1 MSDILFFNTEFR
13 KKKEINEAM
22 KRIEGIC
29 ITIKSKEWKQ
39 SVDKIVI
46 VYLAMERKDWQ
57 TMIRS

>member
-1 MSDILFFNTEFR
+1 MSDILFFNIEFR
-13 KKKEINEAM
+13 KKKEINETM
-22 KRIEGIC
+22 NRIEGIC

-46 VYLAMERKDWQ
+46 VYLAMKRKDWQ